1 MVLYIFKRF
10 NMSKIFFTLLT
21 FCLLISLSVKS
32 QVVVSNL
39 SLSYSEDFNTLAN
52 TGTSSVT
59 PTGWFFLETGASG
72 NTTYAADGGGGTG
85 GNVYSYGSTAADRAF
100 GTIQS
105 SNVIPTIGVQFSN
118 TSGTT
123 ITSINVTYTGEQ
135 WRLGTLARLDKL
147 DFQYSLDATALNTG
161 AWIDQDNLDFTAPV
175 TGPTV
180 GGVNGNVAPNKTLI
194 TFNITG
200 LSIPTGSTFWFRW
213 NDLNA
218 SNADDGLAID
228 DFGVNFNGNATPPCA
243 EPTNQPLLLNS
254 TATPTTIAGSFTR
267 PTPLADEYLVIRSLN
282 STLSNLPLDG
292 TVYNVGQSIGGGTVV
307 SSGTDTTF
315 NDMGLTGNTNYFYF
329 IFASNSEGCIGGP
342 NYLTTAPLSEEITTL
357 PLSPCTVPPSL
368 PTALVLT
375 PSNNNVTGSF
385 TPATGANRYLV
396 VRSTSNTLSVNPV
409 NGTAYAVND
418 VLGNGT
424 VVAYGTATTFIATGL
439 NVATLYYF
447 FVFSANGDCSGEPN
461 YTTTSLKG
469 NTTTTNTST
478 GIPVGYYDAAAGL
491 TCSPLKTALFNKI
504 SSNTTTL
511 SYSPGVWN
519 AYNTTD
525 LHRNDANTADII
537 WDIYT
542 DNPSGAEL
550 YTFNAITNRC
560 GQYDREGVCYNRE
573 HSFPQAW
580 FGPSTLPMYSDI
592 HHVFPTDGWANGK
605 HDNNPYSEVGTAT
618 YTSSNGSKLGNN
630 TFPGFSG
637 TVFEPIDAYKGDV
650 ARATLYMVTRYEDKV
665 AGWKNNGNANDILN
679 GTAYPALDD
688 WYIKLLYKW
697 HVLDP
702 VSTKEINRNN
712 AIYALQRN
720 RNPFV
725 DHPEYVELIW
735 QCTGLIPVTLID
747 FKATK
752 SNNGILLN
760 WAATRETNFK
770 QFEIERSVNGIN
782 FNTAGIVNGQ
792 NLAAYSFED
801 IKLPKFKTLYYRL
814 KMVDEDGKFKYSKIV
829 SVRLNDNFS
838 NAILYPNPAKNDIT
852 IELQQPLTE
861 NGILQITDIA
871 GRVLQQQPVNGS
883 QNTIK
888 VNIKQLPAG
897 RYFVSIKNKV
907 DFIRESVV
915 IIR

>member
-1 MVLYIFKRF
+1 
-10 NMSKIFFTLLT
+10 
-21 FCLLISLSVKS
+21 
-32 QVVVSNL
+32 
-39 SLSYSEDFNTLAN
+39 
-52 TGTSSVT
+52 
-59 PTGWFFLETGASG
+59 
-72 NTTYAADGGGGTG
+72 
-85 GNVYSYGSTAADRAF
+85 
-100 GTIQS
+100 
-105 SNVIPTIGVQFSN
+105 
-118 TSGTT
+118 
-123 ITSINVTYTGEQ
+123 
-135 WRLGTLARLDKL
+135 
-147 DFQYSLDATALNTG
+147 
-161 AWIDQDNLDFTAPV
+161 
-175 TGPTV
+175 
-180 GGVNGNVAPNKTLI
+180 
-194 TFNITG
+194 
-200 LSIPTGSTFWFRW
+200 
-213 NDLNA
+213 
-218 SNADDGLAID
+218 
-228 DFGVNFNGNATPPCA
+228 
-243 EPTNQPLLLNS
+243 
-254 TATPTTIAGSFTR
+254 
-267 PTPLADEYLVIRSLN
+267 
-282 STLSNLPLDG
+282 
-292 TVYNVGQSIGGGTVV
+292 
-307 SSGTDTTF
+307 
-315 NDMGLTGNTNYFYF
+315 
-329 IFASNSEGCIGGP
+329 
-342 NYLTTAPLSEEITTL
+342 
-357 PLSPCTVPPSL
+357 
-368 PTALVLT
+368 
-375 PSNNNVTGSF
+375 
-385 TPATGANRYLV
+385 
-396 VRSTSNTLSVNPV
+396 
-409 NGTAYAVND
+409 
-418 VLGNGT
+418 
-424 VVAYGTATTFIATGL
+424 
-439 NVATLYYF
+439 
-447 FVFSANGDCSGEPN
+447 
-461 YTTTSLKG
+461 
-469 NTTTTNTST
+469 
-478 GIPVGYYDAAAGL
+478 
-491 TCSPLKTALFNKI
+491 
-504 SSNTTTL
+504 
-511 SYSPGVWN
+511 
-519 AYNTTD
+519 
-525 LHRNDANTADII
+525 
-537 WDIYT
+537 
-542 DNPSGAEL
+542 
-550 YTFNAITNRC
+550 
-560 GQYDREGVCYNRE
+560 
-573 HSFPQAW
+573 
-580 FGPSTLPMYSDI
+580 
-592 HHVFPTDGWANGK
+592 
-605 HDNNPYSEVGTAT
+605 
-618 YTSSNGSKLGNN
+618 
-630 TFPGFSG
+630 
-637 TVFEPIDAYKGDV
+637 
-650 ARATLYMVTRYEDKV
+650 MVTRYEDKV